1 MCMMNEDLLSQGVR
15 MQDQVRPLKMEV
27 TSYAF
32 KVKTLRDEKT
42 AVTVERDEQAV
53 KLKSLTK
60 EFDSTTETLEAKEY
74 DLLKMKLKYE
84 PTDS

>member
-1 MCMMNEDLLSQGVR
+1 
-15 MQDQVRPLKMEV
+15 MEV

-53 KLKSLTK
+53 KLKALTK
-60 EFDSTTETLEAKEY
+60 EFDSTTERLETKSY